1 MASIRTRKGSK
12 FLLVDFMFMGQRCR
26 ETTNLLDNPANRKK
40 LEKVIQKMEAEIT
53 LGIFDY
59 KSYFPKSNKADELM
73 ALKER
78 ADTIF
83 SDTPLFGDF
92 AKLWFDEK
100 KLEWRPSY
108 QIKVRIILEK
118 YLMKHFGHRA
128 LTAINRADVLA
139 FRASLAKVNH
149 GKANNTLSAT
159 RINSIMMTL
168 HMILEEASKRYKFE
182 NPSEDIK
189 NLKLSKREIMPFS
202 LSEVWLFINNVRE
215 DYKNYY
221 TVRFFTGM
229 RTSEIDGLLWQDI
242 DFNRKEIH
250 VRRALV
256 EGELGEPKTLESTR
270 DIAMSP
276 WVYEALQAQYKVT
289 CGRSKFVF
297 CDNRGNPFDYRNIN
311 RRIWTPTLKN
321 LGLKHRRAYET
332 RHTAATLWLAAGEA
346 PEWIA
351 KQMGHANTMMLFK
364 VYSRYVPN
372 NTRQDGSAFEALIAS
387 SQPANQNIHQNKQ

>member
-26 ETTNLLDNPANRKK
+26 ETTNLLDNPANRKR

-78 ADTIF
+78 ADTIL

-289 CGRSKFVF
+289 SGRSKFVF
-297 CDNRGNPFDYRNIN
+297 CDNRGNPFDYRSIN

-387 SQPANQNIHQNKQ
+387 SQPANQNIHQNNQ

>member
-297 CDNRGNPFDYRNIN
+297 CDIRGNPFDYRNIN
-311 RRIWTPTLKN
+311 RRVWTPTLKN

>member
-297 CDNRGNPFDYRNIN
+297 CANRGNPFDYRNIN
-311 RRIWTPTLKN
+311 RRVWTPTLKN
-321 LGLKHRRAYET
+321 LGLKHRRDYET

-387 SQPANQNIHQNKQ
+387 SQPANQNSHQNNQ

>member
-78 ADTIF
+78 ADTIL

-256 EGELGEPKTLESTR
+256 EGELGEPKTLEST
-270 DIAMSP
+270 
-276 WVYEALQAQYKVT
+276 V
-289 CGRSKFVF
+289 
-297 CDNRGNPFDYRNIN
+297 
-311 RRIWTPTLKN
+311 
-321 LGLKHRRAYET
+321 
-332 RHTAATLWLAAGEA
+332 
-346 PEWIA
+346 
-351 KQMGHANTMMLFK
+351 
-364 VYSRYVPN
+364 
-372 NTRQDGSAFEALIAS
+372 
-387 SQPANQNIHQNKQ
+387 